1 MPEARA
7 VRDAR
12 VSGMGLAENG
22 GRARGLA
29 DGSAA
34 GLISEH
40 R

>member
-1 MPEARA
+1 MPESHA

-12 VSGMGLAENG
+12 VPGRGLAENSE
-22 GRARGLA
+22 RAQGLG